1 MKQTPLHQA
10 HVGAGA
16 RMVPFAGWDMP
27 VQYTG
32 ILDEVRAVRN
42 GVGLFDVSH
51 MGRLFIEGTGAV
63 EFLDRVLSTNVPK
76 LRLGRARYCIVC
88 DEAGGIIDDCIVYR
102 LGENRY
108 MLVPN
113 ASNTAVVTDWLGRWA
128 PAVSESITSD
138 VTDRLAMVAIQ
149 GPHAISL
156 LQPLV
161 ETELT
166 EIRPFAV
173 IETEIVG
180 APSFIARTGYT
191 GEDGVEFFVPAEL
204 VTTIW
209 AALVESG
216 AVPCGL
222 GARDVLRLEAGL
234 LLHGNDMDTS
244 INPYEAG
251 LERFVAADR
260 ETYIA
265 GPALRRIRDAGPTR
279 QLIGLNVSGRRVVR
293 GGHPIHA
300 DGEQVGLVSSGSYSP
315 TLDMNIA
322 LGYVPTAL
330 AAEGTRLTVNVR
342 GNEVKVEV
350 VRLPFYCRPR

>member
-1 MKQTPLHQA
+1 M
-10 HVGAGA
+10 
-16 RMVPFAGWDMP
+16 
-27 VQYTG
+27 
-32 ILDEVRAVRN
+32 
-42 GVGLFDVSH
+42 
-51 MGRLFIEGTGAV
+51 
-63 EFLDRVLSTNVPK
+63 
-76 LRLGRARYCIVC
+76 
-88 DEAGGIIDDCIVYR
+88 
-102 LGENRY
+102 
-108 MLVPN
+108 
-113 ASNTAVVTDWLGRWA
+113 
-128 PAVSESITSD
+128 
-138 VTDRLAMVAIQ
+138 
-149 GPHAISL
+149 
-156 LQPLV
+156 
-161 ETELT
+161 
-166 EIRPFAV
+166 
-173 IETEIVG
+173 
-180 APSFIARTGYT
+180 
-191 GEDGVEFFVPAEL
+191 
-204 VTTIW
+204 
-209 AALVESG
+209 
-216 AVPCGL
+216 
-222 GARDVLRLEAGL
+222 LRLEAGL

>member
-166 EIRPFAV
+166 EIRHRAHR
-173 IETEIVG
+173 IHRRGRRRILRSRRISDDDLGRVG
-180 APSFIARTGYT
+180 RKWRGTLRTRRQGCAPPRG
-191 GEDGVEFFVPAEL
+191 
-204 VTTIW
+204 
-209 AALVESG
+209 
-216 AVPCGL
+216 
-222 GARDVLRLEAGL
+222 
-234 LLHGNDMDTS
+234 
-244 INPYEAG
+244 
-251 LERFVAADR
+251 
-260 ETYIA
+260 
-265 GPALRRIRDAGPTR
+265 GPAAPR
-279 QLIGLNVSGRRVVR
+279 QRH
-293 GGHPIHA
+293 GH
-300 DGEQVGLVSSGSYSP
+300 VY
-315 TLDMNIA
+315 
-322 LGYVPTAL
+322 
-330 AAEGTRLTVNVR
+330 
-342 GNEVKVEV
+342 
-350 VRLPFYCRPR
+350 